1 MEGAGM
7 TLCVYGF
14 YELVIILEL
23 LVSLCVIEVIF
34 LEELGE
40 SLAEELVFLIE
51 GIAVGDDLILDVM
64 RQAGIRYVIDI
75 ILILYDGLLS
85 GGAILCLGIILGV
98 GVLYDLLIHEVEAT
112 VTACELVESESL
124 TL

>member
-1 MEGAGM
+1 MA
-7 TLCVYGF
+7 LCVYGF

-23 LVSLCVIEVIF
+23 LICLGVIEVIF
-34 LEELGE
+34 LEEFGE

-51 GIAVGDDLILDVM
+51 GVTVTDNLILDVM

-75 ILILYDGLLS
+75 ILLLYDGLLS
-85 GGAILCLGIILGV
+85 GGAVLCLGIILGV
-98 GVLYDLLIHEVEAT
+98 GVLYALLIHEVKAA
-112 VTACELVESESL
+112 VTTCELVESESL

>member
-1 MEGAGM
+1 MEGSGM

-23 LVSLCVIEVIF
+23 LICLGVIEVIF

-40 SLAEELVFLIE
+40 GLAEELMFLIE
-51 GIAVGDDLILDVM
+51 RIAVTDYLILDVV

-85 GGAILCLGIILGV
+85 GGAVLCLGIILGV
-98 GVLYDLLIHEVEAT
+98 GIHYALLIHEVEAA
-112 VTACELVESESL
+112 VTTCELVESESL